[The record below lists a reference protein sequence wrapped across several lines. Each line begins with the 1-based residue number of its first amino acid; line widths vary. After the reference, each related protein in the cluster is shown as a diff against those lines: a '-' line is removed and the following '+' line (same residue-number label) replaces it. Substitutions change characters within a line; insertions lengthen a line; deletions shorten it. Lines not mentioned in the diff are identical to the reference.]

1 MDHIDSQASFERSPN
16 TNDKIKSFI
25 LDFLTIKFPISLIE
39 EKYVRTNRILTSLI
53 AALLPVVTA
62 IARGPLAEIIDR
74 LVPDRDLKET
84 LKREIETKLVEHAGL
99 IASAQREV
107 VLAELTH
114 GSRLQR
120 LWRPLLM
127 YLIMAILAVYG
138 LLLPLVEAAAGGP
151 VAFEPRWAAIPEGLW
166 TLLTL
171 VLGGYIG
178 GRTVEKIAL
187 ARTGSTAEPAPS
199 PKRDRR

>member
-1 MDHIDSQASFERSPN
+1 MM
-16 TNDKIKSFI
+16 
-25 LDFLTIKFPISLIE
+25 
-39 EKYVRTNRILTSLI
+39 TSLM
-53 AALLPVVTA
+53 AAVLPMVTA
-62 IARGPLAEIIDR
+62 IARGPLAEIIDK

-84 LKREIETKLVEHAGL
+84 LKREIEAKLVEHAGVL
-99 IASAQREV
+99 ASAQREV
-107 VLAELTH
+107 VLAELAQ

-138 LLLPLVEAAAGGP
+138 LLLPFAEALAGGP
-151 VAFEPRWAAIPEGLW
+151 IGFEPRWSAIPDGLW

-171 VLGGYIG
+171 GLGGYIG

-187 ARTGSTAEPAPS
+187 ARAGSAAEAEPS

>member
-1 MDHIDSQASFERSPN
+1 MM
-16 TNDKIKSFI
+16 T
-25 LDFLTIKFPISLIE
+25 T
-39 EKYVRTNRILTSLI
+39 LI

-62 IARGPLAEIIDR
+62 IARGPLAEIIDK
-74 LVPDRDLKET
+74 LVPDRDLKAT

-99 IASAQREV
+99 IAAAQREV

-127 YLIMAILAVYG
+127 YLIMTILAVYG

-151 VAFEPRWAAIPEGLW
+151 VDFEPRWTAIPEGMW

-171 VLGGYIG
+171 GLGGYIG
-178 GRTVEKIAL
+178 GRTVEKIVL
-187 ARTGSTAEPAPS
+187 ARTGSTAEPVAS
-199 PKRDRR
+199 PKRERR